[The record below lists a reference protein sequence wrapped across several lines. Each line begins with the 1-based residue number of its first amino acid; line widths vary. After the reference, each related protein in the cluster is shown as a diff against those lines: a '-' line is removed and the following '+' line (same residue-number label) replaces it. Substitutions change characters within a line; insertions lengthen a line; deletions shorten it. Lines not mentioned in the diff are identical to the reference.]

1 MVKKSVEKKRRRSR
15 HGQGSIYE
23 RLVGGKKVGWVAM
36 LDMGIVNGKRKRK
49 AFYGKTEKEA
59 RDKMVDGA
67 HSLKH
72 GRLPKAGRMTVG
84 QWLARWLA
92 DSARPTTRPSTYRR
106 YAQLVDQY
114 LVPALGRIQL
124 ERLTPSDVRSMLNAN
139 AKTLSPRSLHHLRSV
154 LRTALKVAMRDGLI
168 PNNAAA
174 LAEAPRV
181 PGSEMHTLAED
192 DATRFLDAIR
202 GNRLEALYR
211 VALAL
216 GLRQGEALGLSWE
229 DLDLDGGRLTVRHAL
244 QRLNGNYVLVEPKS
258 RAGRRTI
265 SPLPEVITT
274 ALKEHRRRQERER
287 DALGGRWLNV
297 QNLVFTTAYGAPLS
311 ASVVTHDFQRIL
323 QRAGLARIRFHDLRH
338 SCASLLLAQG
348 VPTRMIM
355 ELLGHSQITLT
366 LNTYSHVLPSVR
378 KETAAAMDRV
388 FGGK

>member
-1 MVKKSVEKKRRRSR
+1 MGKKRGRG
-15 HGQGSIYE
+15 HGDGSIFE
-23 RLVGGKKVGWVAM
+23 RTLEGRLVGWTGL
-36 LDMGIVNGKRKRK
+36 LDLGIVNGKRMRR
-49 AFYGKTEKEA
+49 AFYGKTRAEVRDKLDEA
-59 RDKMVDGA
+59 RQ
-67 HSLKH
+67 SLKR
-72 GRLPKAGRMTVG
+72 GTLPKAGRLTTG
-84 QWLARWLA
+84 EWLKRWLETVA
-92 DSARPTTRPSTYRR
+92 KPGTRPTTYTR
-106 YAQLVDQY
+106 YAGLVDHY
-114 LVPALGRIQL
+114 LIPALGRIPL
-124 ERLTPSDVRSMLNAN
+124 ERLSPSDVRTMLNSRID
-139 AKTLSPRSLHHLRSV
+139 TLSPRSRHHLRAV

-181 PGSEMHTLAED
+181 PASEMHTLAED
-192 DATRFLDAIR
+192 DVNRFLDATR
-202 GNRLEALYR
+202 GDRLEALYR

-216 GLRQGEALGLSWE
+216 GLRQGEALGLRWE
-229 DLDLDGGRLTVRHAL
+229 DIDLDSGKLTVRHAL
-244 QRLNGNYVLVEPKS
+244 QRFDGNYVLVEPKS
-258 RAGRRTI
+258 RASRRTI

-274 ALKEHRRRQERER
+274 GLREHKQRQDRER
-287 DALGGRWLNV
+287 DALGRRWLNV

-323 QRAGLARIRFHDLRH
+323 QRAGLPRIRFHDLRH

>member
-1 MVKKSVEKKRRRSR
+1 MGMKRGRS
-15 HGQGSIYE
+15 HGQGSIFK
-23 RLVGGKKVGWVAM
+23 RMVAGKEVGWMAM
-36 LDMGIVNGKRKRK
+36 LDMGIVDGKRKRK
-49 AFYGKTEKEA
+49 AFYGKTEKEV
-59 RDKMVDGA
+59 RDKLQDAG
-67 HSLKH
+67 HSLRR
-72 GRLPKAGRMTVG
+72 GTLPKAGRLTTG
-84 QWLARWLA
+84 EWLKRWLETVA
-92 DSARPTTRPSTYRR
+92 KPGTRPTTYTR
-106 YAQLVDQY
+106 YAGLVDHY
-114 LVPALGRIQL
+114 LIPALGRIPL
-124 ERLTPSDVRSMLNAN
+124 ERLSPSDVRGLLNRTD
-139 AKTLSPRSLHHLRSV
+139 TLSPRSRHHLRAV
-154 LRTALKVAMRDGLI
+154 LRTALKVAMREGLI

-181 PGSEMHTLAED
+181 PASEMHTLAEE

-202 GNRLEALYR
+202 DDRLEALYR

-216 GLRQGEALGLSWE
+216 GLRQGEALGLRWE

-244 QRLNGNYVLVEPKS
+244 QRLNGSYVLVEPKS
-258 RAGRRTI
+258 RASRRTI

-274 ALKEHRRRQERER
+274 ALSEHRQKQERES
-287 DALGGRWLNV
+287 DALGERWLNV

-323 QRAGLARIRFHDLRH
+323 QRAGLPRIRFHDLRH

-378 KETAAAMDRV
+378 KETAAAMDRI
-388 FGGK
+388 FGGT